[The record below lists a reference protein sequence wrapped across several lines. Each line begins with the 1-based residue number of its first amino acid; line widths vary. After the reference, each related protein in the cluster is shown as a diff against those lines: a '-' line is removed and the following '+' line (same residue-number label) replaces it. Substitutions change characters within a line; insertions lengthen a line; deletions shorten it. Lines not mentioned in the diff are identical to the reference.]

1 MTAIRWVDLMQQ
13 EDEEGKLS
21 EDQIADGTASG
32 MASIASLPPGAET
45 PMALDLRKKSGIE
58 SVGNQTPQLYQV
70 LEKKETK
77 IGAGQFMGSSHG
89 YVVPSQGSDVDTK
102 ASSAAAAKKAN
113 ITTGGR

>member
-1 MTAIRWVDLMQQ
+1 MDLIRQ
-13 EDEEGKLS
+13 EEEGRLS

-32 MASIASLPPGAET
+32 MASIASLPSGAET

-89 YVVPSQGSDVDTK
+89 YVVPGQGSDADSKTL
-102 ASSAAAAKKAN
+102 SSAAAAAKKAN